1 MLNEPMHC
9 LNTLVCGAE
18 AQASWSKL
26 LRDALS
32 TSLLQVT
39 AYVHGAAELLGVQID
54 AAINSELMFCCC
66 SADLM
71 CSCAG

>member
-1 MLNEPMHC
+1 MYSL
-9 LNTLVCGAE
+9 TLLLLGAL
-18 AQASWSKL
+18 AQASCSGL
-26 LRDALS
+26 LTGALS

-54 AAINSELMFCCC
+54 AAINSELLCCG
-66 SADLM
+66 SLADLV